1 MTIRELMER
10 KDAAIMAAQ
19 EAYEEGLKELLT
31 GKTAVEKVI
40 FITEQ
45 LNENGWMRQI
55 FRTASLWDDPEVVY
69 FDDEVTIKADF
80 GNGYFDVLGLSDAQY
95 ERLKEVSTIKC
106 EW

>member
-1 MTIRELMER
+1 MTIRELMDQRDEEIR
-10 KDAAIMAAQ
+10 KAE
-19 EAYEEGLKELLT
+19 EAYDEKLKELLT

-45 LNENGWMRQI
+45 LNEDGYMGQI
-55 FRTASLWDDPEVVY
+55 FNSPSIWDNPEVIY

-80 GNGYFDVLGLSDAQY
+80 GNGYFDILGLSDAQY
-95 ERLKEVSTIKC
+95 EELKAKSTIKC